1 VIVAVEWQEDVD
13 QSLVVT
19 LHGPGSQ
26 YFNLGFKIL
35 IKYEALGLADVFKH
49 LLDDLSLLKELVVLS
64 VSLLGPLGA
73 DFLELVQA
81 FKDRV
86 HLPAFAN
93 NVHFFIECMQEIRRE
108 FCFVLQ
114 IKDTFFAR
122 SDRS

>member
-1 VIVAVEWQEDVD
+1 VEWQEDVD

-93 NVHFFIECMQEIRRE
+93 VHVFLERMQELRRE
-108 FCFVLQ
+108 FCNVLQ

-122 SDRS
+122 SDWR

>member
-86 HLPAFAN
+86 HLPALA
-93 NVHFFIECMQEIRRE
+93 NVHVFLECMQELRRE
-108 FCFVLQ
+108 FCNVLQ

-122 SDRS
+122 SDWR